1 MSDHRGA
8 GGAAEG
14 TRRSRIYDYLEPTA
28 PAEPAEAIPP
38 PPRERTPDAA
48 HAQPATDQTA
58 LDRRRRRREA
68 AALLG
73 EFRRTAVLVPLSAD
87 GAPLTGEFGGIR
99 WIYTFS
105 DEPSLARFAIAR
117 GEGDRERTYD
127 RVLGARLL
135 DVAIPAMPVPYGV
148 ALDVGSEGQG
158 ALFPPVIG
166 IVPDAAALDV
176 DAGTDPDADA
186 GAGAGADGDADAVVN
201 HRNRITPNGKLTR

>member
-1 MSDHRGA
+1 MSDHGGG

-28 PAEPAEAIPP
+28 PAEPAEATPP
-38 PPRERTPDAA
+38 SPRERVPDAA
-48 HAQPATDQTA
+48 PARPATDQA
-58 LDRRRRRREA
+58 AILHRRRRRQA

-87 GAPLTGEFGGIR
+87 GDPLTAEFGGIR
-99 WIYTFS
+99 WIYAFS

-117 GEGDRERTYD
+117 GEGAREWTYD

-148 ALDVGSEGQG
+148 ALDVGTEGQG
-158 ALFPPVIG
+158 ALFPPVMG
-166 IVPDAAALDV
+166 IVPDAAALDADVDANV
-176 DAGTDPDADA
+176 DAGTNDMNGIA
-186 GAGAGADGDADAVVN
+186 
-201 HRNRITPNGKLTR
+201 PNGQELTR

>member
-1 MSDHRGA
+1 MSDHGGG

-28 PAEPAEAIPP
+28 PAEPAEATPP
-38 PPRERTPDAA
+38 SPRERVPDAA
-48 HAQPATDQTA
+48 PARPATDQA
-58 LDRRRRRREA
+58 VILHRRRRRQA

-87 GAPLTGEFGGIR
+87 GDPLTGEFGGIR
-99 WIYTFS
+99 WIYAFS

-117 GEGDRERTYD
+117 GEGAREWTYD

-148 ALDVGSEGQG
+148 ALDVGTEGQG
-158 ALFPPVIG
+158 ALFPPVMG
-166 IVPDAAALDV
+166 IVPDAAALDADVDVNV
-176 DAGTDPDADA
+176 DAGTNGMNGIA
-186 GAGAGADGDADAVVN
+186 
-201 HRNRITPNGKLTR
+201 PNGQELTR